1 MAQKAE
7 WSGGFGNSAREPRR
21 GSEVLP
27 VWRRSLSRGSQSR
40 QVFATGRAMGANAKP
55 SSTRIPKPPVFLRSP
70 IAADCSLTG
79 WPGRGIVRS
88 LNGLI
93 ASPGRQS
100 ASGTFFNLFL
110 LSPDG
115 AAPAAFFPVVHR
127 LVAGVVC
134 IYHTWRCPA
143 GPLGLADGAG
153 GAVRQCGRSLAGA
166 EHACTGRTGHRKR
179 ALPTP

>member
-1 MAQKAE
+1 
-7 WSGGFGNSAREPRR
+7 
-21 GSEVLP
+21 LP

-40 QVFATGRAMGANAKP
+40 QVFATGRAMGANTKS
-55 SSTRIPKPPVFLRSP
+55 SSTGIPKLAGFRFA
-70 IAADCSLTG
+70 IYADCSLTG
-79 WPGRGIVRS
+79 WPGRGMVQS
-88 LNGLI
+88 LNGII

-100 ASGTFFNLFL
+100 ASGAIFNFFL

-127 LVAGVVC
+127 LVAGIVC

-166 EHACTGRTGHRKR
+166 EHACTGRTGHRKT